1 MKIESNKVSFVE
13 FPTLLYK
20 GNLKAV
26 KHIVIHNSATC
37 ASAEANAKAN
47 YKATT
52 KGQRSA
58 FAHYY
63 VDDSNVVMLARE
75 NWVAYHAGDK
85 TMNENSI
92 GIEICVNPMVCLD
105 CNDGVLCANNFMRI
119 MMGQDVCP
127 QIRSEQLQKFFKAE
141 RNTIDL
147 IHTIMAKWGLDES
160 CLLFHSDVKKTACP
174 YFTKKL
180 HNLSR
185 ARDFLT
191 IFGS

>member
-20 GNLKAV
+20 GNLKSV
-26 KHIVIHNSATC
+26 KHIVIHNSATG

-47 YKATT
+47 YNATT

-63 VDDSNVVMLARE
+63 VDDCNVVMLARE
-75 NWVAYHAGDK
+75 NWLAYHAGDK

-92 GIEICVNPMVCLD
+92 GIEICVNPMMCLNNCHTD
-105 CNDGVLCANNFMRI
+105 ICSEKCRAANA
-119 MMGQDVCP
+119 
-127 QIRSEQLQKFFKAE
+127 QLQKFFKAE
-141 RNTIDL
+141 RNAIDL
-147 IHTIMAKWGLDES
+147 IHTIMSKWGLDES

-174 YFTKKL
+174 YFTKRL
-180 HNLSR
+180 HNLTK

-191 IFGS
+191 IFGA

>member
-1 MKIESNKVSFVE
+1 MKIESNKVCFVE

-20 GNLKAV
+20 GNLKSV
-26 KHIVIHNSATC
+26 KHIVIHNSATS

-63 VDDSNVVMLARE
+63 VDDKSVVMLARE
-75 NWVAYHAGDK
+75 NWLAYHAGDK

-105 CNDGVLCANNFMRI
+105 CKQSNCRMT
-119 MMGQDVCP
+119 CP
-127 QIRSEQLQKFFKAE
+127 SFQLPEIQRFFKAE
-141 RNTIDL
+141 RNAIDL

-174 YFTKKL
+174 YFTKKM

>member
-1 MKIESNKVSFVE
+1 MKIESNKINFIE

-26 KHIVIHNSATC
+26 KHIVIHNSATS

-47 YKATT
+47 YNATT

-63 VDDSNVVMLARE
+63 VDDCNVVMLARE
-75 NWVAYHAGDK
+75 NWIAWHADDK

-92 GIEICVNPMVCLD
+92 GIEICVNPMVCLED
-105 CNDGVLCANNFMRI
+105 CKRDKCLNNYCRNTEA
-119 MMGQDVCP
+119 VE
-127 QIRSEQLQKFFKAE
+127 RFFKAE
-141 RNTIDL
+141 QNAIDL
-147 IHTIMAKWGLDES
+147 IHTIMAKWGLDEN

-191 IFGS
+191 IFGA

>member
-1 MKIESNKVSFVE
+1 MKIESDKVSFVE

-26 KHIVIHNSATC
+26 KHIVIHNSATS

-63 VDDSNVVMLARE
+63 VDDKSVVMLARE
-75 NWVAYHAGDK
+75 NWLAYHAGDK

-92 GIEICVNPMVCLD
+92 GIEICVNPMFCLNDCKNEKCVVAQGAVCFTQK
-105 CNDGVLCANNFMRI
+105 ANLER
-119 MMGQDVCP
+119 
-127 QIRSEQLQKFFKAE
+127 FFKAE
-141 RNTIDL
+141 QNTIDL

-160 CLLFHSDVKKTACP
+160 CLLFHSDVKKKTACP

-191 IFGS
+191 IFGA

>member
-1 MKIESNKVSFVE
+1 MKIESNKTSFVE

-20 GNLKAV
+20 GNLKSV
-26 KHIVIHNSATC
+26 KHIVIHNSATS

-75 NWVAYHAGDK
+75 NWLAYHAGDK
-85 TMNENSI
+85 TVNENSI
-92 GIEICVNPMVCLD
+92 GIEICVNPMECYTKCKSGNCD
-105 CNDGVLCANNFMRI
+105 KITTLCTK
-119 MMGQDVCP
+119 QDE
-127 QIRSEQLQKFFKAE
+127 QIKKFFKAE
-141 RNTIDL
+141 RNAIDL
-147 IHTIMAKWGLDES
+147 IHTIMSKWGLDES

-191 IFGS
+191 IFGA

>member
-1 MKIESNKVSFVE
+1 MAIVNYKEASCG
-13 FPTLLYK
+13 LLFK

-26 KHIVIHNSATC
+26 KHIVIHNSATN

-47 YKATT
+47 YFATT
-52 KGQRSA
+52 NGQRSA

-75 NWVAYHAGDK
+75 NWIAYHSGSK
-85 TMNENSI
+85 TMNKNSI
-92 GIEICVNPMVCLD
+92 GIEICVNPMGC
-105 CNDGVLCANNFMRI
+105 F
-119 MMGQDVCP
+119 DVCKLEKCRKSCINL
-127 QIRSEQLQKFFKAE
+127 QSEGMRKFFKAE
-141 RNTIDL
+141 RIAIDL

-160 CLLFHSDVKKTACP
+160 CLLFHSDIKKTDCP

-180 HNLSR
+180 HDLTK

>member
-20 GNLKAV
+20 GNLKSV
-26 KHIVIHNSATC
+26 KHIVIHNSSTS

-47 YKATT
+47 YNATI

-63 VDDSNVVMLARE
+63 VDDKSVVMLARE
-75 NWVAYHAGDK
+75 NWLAYHAGDK

-92 GIEICVNPMVCLD
+92 GIEICVNPMACLNS
-105 CNDGVLCANNFMRI
+105 CNRE
-119 MMGQDVCP
+119 VCP
-127 QIRSEQLQKFFKAE
+127 KVCPTLKDEVGRFFKAE
-141 RNTIDL
+141 RNAIDL

-191 IFGS
+191 IFGA

>member
-26 KHIVIHNSATC
+26 KHIVIHNSATS

-47 YKATT
+47 YNATT

-63 VDDSNVVMLARE
+63 VDDNNVVMLARE
-75 NWVAYHAGDK
+75 NWIAYHAGDK

-92 GIEICVNPMVCLD
+92 GIEICVNPMVCLND
-105 CNDGVLCANNFMRI
+105 CHTDICSEKCRENNA
-119 MMGQDVCP
+119 
-127 QIRSEQLQKFFKAE
+127 QLQKFFKAE
-141 RNTIDL
+141 RNAIDL
-147 IHTIMAKWGLDES
+147 IHTIMAKWGLNES

-191 IFGS
+191 IFGA

>member
-1 MKIESNKVSFVE
+1 MKIESNKVCFVE

-20 GNLKAV
+20 GNLKSV
-26 KHIVIHNSATC
+26 KHIVIHNSATSE
-37 ASAEANAKAN
+37 SAEANAKAN
-47 YKATT
+47 YNATT

-63 VDDSNVVMLARE
+63 VDDCNVVMLARE
-75 NWVAYHAGDK
+75 NWIAYHAGDK

-92 GIEICVNPMVCLD
+92 GIEICVNPMFCLND
-105 CNDGVLCANNFMRI
+105 CKNERCVVSQGAICFTQMANL
-119 MMGQDVCP
+119 
-127 QIRSEQLQKFFKAE
+127 EKFFKAE

-191 IFGS
+191 IFGA

>member
-20 GNLKAV
+20 GNLKSV
-26 KHIVIHNSATC
+26 KHIVIHNSATS

-47 YKATT
+47 YNATT

-63 VDDSNVVMLARE
+63 VDDKSVVMLARE
-75 NWVAYHAGDK
+75 NWLAYHAGDK

-92 GIEICVNPMVCLD
+92 GIEICVNPMACLND
-105 CNDGVLCANNFMRI
+105 CHTDICSEKCRAANT
-119 MMGQDVCP
+119 
-127 QIRSEQLQKFFKAE
+127 QLQKFLKAE
-141 RNTIDL
+141 RNAIDL

-180 HNLSR
+180 HNLIR

-191 IFGS
+191 IFGA

>member
-1 MKIESNKVSFVE
+1 MKTESNKVNFVE

-20 GNLKAV
+20 GNLKSV
-26 KHIVIHNSATC
+26 KNIVIHNSATS
-37 ASAEANAKAN
+37 ASAEANARAN

-63 VDDSNVVMLARE
+63 VDDKSVVMLARE
-75 NWVAYHAGDK
+75 NWLAYHAGNK
-85 TMNENSI
+85 MVNENSI
-92 GIEICVNPMVCLD
+92 GIEICVNPMACYNQCTSPTCAIAPTSLCLSQQ
-105 CNDGVLCANNFMRI
+105 ANI
-119 MMGQDVCP
+119 
-127 QIRSEQLQKFFKAE
+127 EKFFKAE
-141 RNTIDL
+141 QNAIDL

-160 CLLFHSDVKKTACP
+160 CLLFHSDIKKTACP

-180 HNLSR
+180 HNLIR

-191 IFGS
+191 LFGTR

>member
-1 MKIESNKVSFVE
+1 MKNESNKINFVE

-26 KHIVIHNSATC
+26 KHIVIHNSATS
-37 ASAEANAKAN
+37 ASAEANARAN
-47 YKATT
+47 YNATT

-75 NWVAYHAGDK
+75 NWIAYHAGDK

-92 GIEICVNPMVCLD
+92 GIEICVNPMECYTKCKQHTCKTVSVICS
-105 CNDGVLCANNFMRI
+105 R
-119 MMGQDVCP
+119 QEE
-127 QIRSEQLQKFFKAE
+127 QIKKFFEAE
-141 RNTIDL
+141 KNTIDL
-147 IHTIMAKWGLDES
+147 IHTIMSKWGLDES
-160 CLLFHSDVKKTACP
+160 CLLFHSDVKKKTACP

-180 HNLSR
+180 HNLGR
-185 ARDFLT
+185 ARDFMT
-191 IFGS
+191 IFES

>member
-1 MKIESNKVSFVE
+1 MAIVNYKEASCG
-13 FPTLLYK
+13 LLFK
-20 GNLKAV
+20 GNLKSV
-26 KHIVIHNSATC
+26 KHIVIHNSATS

-47 YKATT
+47 YNATT

-63 VDDSNVVMLARE
+63 VDDKSVVMLARE
-75 NWVAYHAGDK
+75 NWIAYHSNNK

-92 GIEICVNPMVCLD
+92 GIEICVNPMGC
-105 CNDGVLCANNFMRI
+105 F
-119 MMGQDVCP
+119 DVCKRESCRKSCINL
-127 QIRSEQLQKFFKAE
+127 QSEGVKRFFNAE
-141 RNTIDL
+141 RNAIDL
-147 IHTIMAKWGLDES
+147 IHTIMAKWGLNES

>member
-1 MKIESNKVSFVE
+1 MNYAE
-13 FPTLLYK
+13 FGKGLIFK
-20 GNLKAV
+20 GNLTAV
-26 KHIVIHNSATC
+26 KKIVIHNSATS

-47 YKATT
+47 YNATT

-75 NWVAYHAGDK
+75 TWIAYHSGNK

-92 GIEICVNPMVCLD
+92 GIEICVNPMVCLND
-105 CNDGVLCANNFMRI
+105 CHT
-119 MMGQDVCP
+119 DVC
-127 QIRSEQLQKFFKAE
+127 SEKCRTANAQLQKFFKAE
-141 RNTIDL
+141 QNAIDL
-147 IHTIMAKWGLDES
+147 VHTLLAKWSLTPEDVI
-160 CLLFHSDVKKTACP
+160 FHSDVKKTECP

-185 ARDFLT
+185 GSDFLT
-191 IFGS
+191 IFENPNC

>member
-1 MKIESNKVSFVE
+1 MKIESNKVNFIE
-13 FPTLLYK
+13 FPTLVYK
-20 GNLKAV
+20 GNLKSV
-26 KHIVIHNSATC
+26 KHIVIHNSATS

-47 YKATT
+47 YNATT

-75 NWVAYHAGDK
+75 NWIAYHAGDK

-92 GIEICVNPMVCLD
+92 GIEICVNPMGCFND
-105 CNDGVLCANNFMRI
+105 CHTDICSEKCRTANA
-119 MMGQDVCP
+119 
-127 QIRSEQLQKFFKAE
+127 QLQKFFKAE
-141 RNTIDL
+141 QNTIDL
-147 IHTIMAKWGLDES
+147 IHTIMVKWGLDES

-180 HNLSR
+180 HNLIR

-191 IFGS
+191 IFGA